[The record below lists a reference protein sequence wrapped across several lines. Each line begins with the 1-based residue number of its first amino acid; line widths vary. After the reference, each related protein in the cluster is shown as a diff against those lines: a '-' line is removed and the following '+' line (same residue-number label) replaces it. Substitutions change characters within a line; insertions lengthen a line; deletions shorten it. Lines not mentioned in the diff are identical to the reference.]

1 VFLSLLRVPP
11 LSPLFP
17 YTTLFRSY
25 ARGGGFGAGGFGA
38 GPSRGGG
45 AQGFDFSGFDFSDR
59 GGAGGRGGG
68 GFRDIFSSIF
78 GGGRGGGSAVE
89 TAPERGSDLEYQVNV
104 SFWDAIRGT
113 VMRLNI
119 SRLDTCSNC
128 HGTGSVGAPATC

>member
-45 AQGFDFSGFDFSDR
+45 AQGFDFSGFDFSDL

-78 GGGRGGGSAVE
+78 GGGRGGEIARAHVLTPITDPSPIPPSAF
-89 TAPERGSDLEYQVNV
+89 T
-104 SFWDAIRGT
+104 
-113 VMRLNI
+113 
-119 SRLDTCSNC
+119 
-128 HGTGSVGAPATC
+128 